1 MGYFTVSIDT
11 LDAADVVGT
20 QAKVVVLTGS
30 VVLELEVGEE
40 VERLKR

>member
-1 MGYFTVSIDT
+1 MGYLAVSINT
-11 LDAADVVGT
+11 LDTADVVGT

-40 VERLKR
+40 IERLKR